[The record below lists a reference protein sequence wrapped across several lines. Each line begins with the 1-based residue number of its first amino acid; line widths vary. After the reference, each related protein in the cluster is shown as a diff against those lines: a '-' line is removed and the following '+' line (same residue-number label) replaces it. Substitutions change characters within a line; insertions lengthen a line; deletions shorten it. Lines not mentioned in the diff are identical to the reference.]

1 MLPQGMVN
9 LDMASGNFSNTA
21 TIASG
26 AQCTSAIPLGNL
38 ELVGLKIPAITSS
51 NVTFNVS
58 TDSGT
63 TWQTMQTDSTGPTGG
78 SYYVAAGSG
87 NIYAALSDNFMFG
100 VDYLQICTSNQ
111 AQTSAIVFGLHVRE
125 KR

>member
-1 MLPQGMVN
+1 
-9 LDMASGNFSNTA
+9 MASGTFVNTA

-26 AQCTSAIPLGNL
+26 ANCTSAISLGNL

-58 TDSGT
+58 TDSGS
-63 TWQTMQTDSTGPTGG
+63 TWQTMATDSSGPTGG
-78 SYYVAAGSG
+78 SYYIAAAAGS
-87 NIYAALSDNFMFG
+87 IYAELNNNFMFG
-100 VDYLQICTSNQ
+100 VDMLQICTSSQ
-111 AQTSAIVFGLHVRE
+111 AQTSAVTFGLHVRE